1 MSRPGITYDDVVDAV
16 QHLQKKGIYP
26 SIDNVRNY
34 LGTGSK
40 TTINRHLQRWKV
52 EYDTQY
58 KGLSKDV
65 IDLAT
70 LIQKQ
75 VDKIAT
81 KRINAVIFEK
91 DFIIKTLKQRLKDK

>member
-1 MSRPGITYDDVVDAV
+1 MSRPGISYDDVVDAV
-16 QHLQKKGIYP
+16 QHLQKKGMYP
-26 SIDNVRNY
+26 SIDNIRSY

-40 TTINRHLQRWKV
+40 TTINRHIQRWRT

-65 IDLAT
+65 IDLAM

-81 KRINAVIFEK
+81 KKINAVVFEK
-91 DFIIKTLKQRLKDK
+91 DFIIKTLKSRLK